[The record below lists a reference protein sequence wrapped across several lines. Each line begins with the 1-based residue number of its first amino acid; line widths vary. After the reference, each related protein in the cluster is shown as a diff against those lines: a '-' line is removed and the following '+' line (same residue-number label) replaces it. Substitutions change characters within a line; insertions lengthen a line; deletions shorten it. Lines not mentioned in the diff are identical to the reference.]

1 MKKIISLATVCLAVA
16 AMVGFTGCKPA
27 KKQIG
32 LQLYSVAQDMSNVEA
47 SIQKVAEAGYN
58 VVETLGGDP
67 GCFGMD
73 PASFKALCDKYG
85 ISIISTH
92 ASIGLDPNDEEG
104 TMNKW
109 RKLFEAL
116 NVMGAKYC
124 VIPGYGLGSN
134 LQELQGVCD
143 YFNKVGK
150 LAKEYGLL
158 LGYHNHS
165 HEFRKVE
172 DQAVMLEYML
182 EHTDPENVFFQLDV
196 YWAVMGQASPVDLFR
211 KYPGRF
217 RMLHIKDRRE
227 IGQSGMVGFDA
238 IFRNAELA
246 GVEQIVVE
254 QEESEYDIEKGVEMS
269 LDYLLEAPFV
279 KASYEK

>member
-1 MKKIISLATVCLAVA
+1 MATVCLAVA

-92 ASIGLDPNDEEG
+92 AAIGLDPNDEEG

-165 HEFRKVE
+165 HEYKE
-172 DQAVMLEYML
+172 ME
-182 EHTDPENVFFQLDV
+182 
-196 YWAVMGQASPVDLFR
+196 GQVRL
-211 KYPGRF
+211 
-217 RMLHIKDRRE
+217 
-227 IGQSGMVGFDA
+227 
-238 IFRNAELA
+238 LA
-246 GVEQIVVE
+246 GQCK
-254 QEESEYDIEKGVEMS
+254 S
-269 LDYLLEAPFV
+269 
-279 KASYEK
+279 

>member
-1 MKKIISLATVCLAVA
+1 MSSA
-16 AMVGFTGCKPA
+16 ALS
-27 KKQIG
+27 I
-32 LQLYSVAQDMSNVEA
+32 QLYTVRDALAADPDGTLARLAEIGFVDVEA
-47 SIQKVAEAGYN
+47 FGFVGRAAELRASLDAAGLRSPSAHASFLSDQLEPGAARIELPPIEH
-58 VVETLGGDP
+58 VLDEAATLGVEILIDP
-67 GCFGMD
+67 FVAGPFWTQADDIARTAERLNGYVD
-73 PASFKALCDKYG
+73 LAAERG
-85 ISIISTH
+85 I
-92 ASIGLDPNDEEG
+92 
-104 TMNKW
+104 
-109 RKLFEAL
+109 RF
-116 NVMGAKYC
+116 
-124 VIPGYGLGSN
+124 
-134 LQELQGVCD
+134 
-143 YFNKVGK
+143 
-150 LAKEYGLL
+150 
-158 LGYHNHS
+158 GYHNHS